1 MTPYCDIFV
10 LSCEQQWGCCAQS
23 GVFLPELGSF
33 QGEPDL
39 KEAQTTTTKERDTS
53 CRVRTS
59 DFQSPLRRSPAVWS
73 QLSPHPPL
81 APGLKHSTVRSV
93 AAASHFLYHWL
104 GNNPRVFGH
113 TPCPPGAGCTV
124 VEPLQLQVE
133 AHRPSAGPPVTAQ
146 SLLLLPED
154 HKCSRFTFHK
164 ETSSPRSRPRISSL
178 QDLPQAGQH
187 LLFWCLWP
195 FLDCW
200 SKARESPGSSCQGVH
215 LCPGLWVQSSVREHS
230 REHTHLGRRDCHLP

>member
-1 MTPYCDIFV
+1 MV
-10 LSCEQQWGCCAQS
+10 SAQ
-23 GVFLPELGSF
+23 P
-33 QGEPDL
+33 
-39 KEAQTTTTKERDTS
+39 
-53 CRVRTS
+53 
-59 DFQSPLRRSPAVWS
+59 SPSPG
-73 QLSPHPPL
+73 L
-81 APGLKHSTVRSV
+81 APWPQDSSIALSD
-93 AAASHFLYHWL
+93 LWL
-104 GNNPRVFGH
+104 QRVTSYTTGWETTPESLVH

-133 AHRPSAGPPVTAQ
+133 AHRPSAGRPVTAQ

-195 FLDCW
+195 FPDCW
-200 SKARESPGSSCQGVH
+200 SKARKSPGSSCQGVH